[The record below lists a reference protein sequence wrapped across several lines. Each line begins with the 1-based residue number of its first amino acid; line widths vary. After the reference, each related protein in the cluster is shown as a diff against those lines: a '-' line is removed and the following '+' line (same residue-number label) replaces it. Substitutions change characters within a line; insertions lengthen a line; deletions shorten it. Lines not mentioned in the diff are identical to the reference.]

1 MAGLVV
7 GILANKAVSRVSVTD
22 ISRILAEQAE
32 ATAAEFGTDSH
43 PRDGQAGHNGPEQD
57 GATGFSPHRS
67 RPVPKLG
74 CAFYLFIRAHR
85 T

>member
-43 PRDGQAGHNGPEQD
+43 PRDGQAGHNGPEQV
-57 GATGFSPHRS
+57 GTTGFSPS
-67 RPVPKLG
+67 CAKTRP
-74 CAFYLFIRAHR
+74 F
-85 T
+85 